1 MTRGIIYIL
10 TNPMFRE
17 NVIKIGQTKN
27 LEKRLRDLGKETGTP
42 CPFECFAAF
51 EIENYLK
58 AEQFLHSILHTTG
71 THTDKEHLK
80 KEFYRL
86 SPTSAYKTL
95 KKMVDL
101 LGGHEIEINRDKAY
115 DKEDKKILEHFEK
128 EEGQRQTKRKF
139 DVRGI
144 PIGASLTFLKDEN
157 LKCCVVDGNKVEFE
171 GKVYSISTLTTKLMH
186 KLGFVA
192 RGYDGYTYWLYKG
205 RLVSEY

>member
-1 MTRGIIYIL
+1 MTKGIIYIL
-10 TNPMFRE
+10 TNPMFKD

-27 LEKRLRDLGKETGTP
+27 LEQRLKDLSKETGTP

-58 AEQFLHSILHTTG
+58 AEQFLHTVLHSTG
-71 THTDKEHLK
+71 IHTDKEHLK

-86 SPTSAYKTL
+86 PPADAYKTL

-115 DKEDKKILEHFEK
+115 DKEDKKILEQLEK
-128 EEGQRQTKRKF
+128 EEGQRQQSRRF

-144 PIGASLTFLKDEN
+144 PVGATLTFLRDEN
-157 LKCCVVDGNKVEFE
+157 LKCRVVENNKVEFE
-171 GKVYSISTLTTKLMH
+171 GKIYAISALTVKIMH
-186 KLGFVA
+186 ELGFSGKYN
-192 RGYDGYTYWLYKG
+192 GYRYWLYKDK
-205 RLVSEY
+205 LASEY